1 MLLNENGYTEASTQS
16 IIQMSKQL
24 NFVMLGNVIMR
35 EIITKPVD
43 NKTKY
48 RNKYWLQLYMSS
60 KYSAKRNVTKH
71 LLYKLLKGFKSRI

>member
-43 NKTKY
+43 NKKNIEISIGCNSTC
-48 RNKYWLQLYMSS
+48 
-60 KYSAKRNVTKH
+60 
-71 LLYKLLKGFKSRI
+71 LLNTLLKGM